1 MTRGISKM
9 RVFGNF
15 EKKDQWNNRKKTEA
29 DQLENKKEDVE
40 KAPTQFF
47 L

>member
-1 MTRGISKM
+1 M

-15 EKKDQWNNRKKTEA
+15 EKKDQWTNRKKKKTEA